1 MFVPEPVISLAIK
14 PVNLQSEKNM
24 TKALSRFTKEDPTF
38 RAFTNEETNETIISG
53 MGELHLE
60 IYLERM
66 KREYQSDIISG
77 EPRVAYRET
86 ISARSEFDYTHK
98 KQTGGSGQ
106 YGRISGYLEPAP
118 DQDFIFENKV
128 TGGSIPTQ
136 FIPACEKGFKACL
149 EKGPY
154 MKYPVTGIKV
164 VINEGASHA
173 VDSSDIAFQA
183 AARGSF
189 QQGYVKASPI
199 LLEPIM
205 KVVVETPGE
214 FQGNVMGSMN
224 QRRGIIIGA
233 HDVGYT
239 TVIEARVPLAEMF
252 GYATVL
258 RSLTQGK
265 AQFTMEFDAYKQV
278 PKSVLDKLREKEEKK
293 IKTGT

>member
-1 MFVPEPVISLAIK
+1 VCS
-14 PVNLQSEKNM
+14 
-24 TKALSRFTKEDPTF
+24 
-38 RAFTNEETNETIISG
+38 
-53 MGELHLE
+53 
-60 IYLERM
+60 
-66 KREYQSDIISG
+66 SD
-77 EPRVAYRET
+77 
-86 ISARSEFDYTHK
+86 
-98 KQTGGSGQ
+98 
-106 YGRISGYLEPAP
+106 L
-118 DQDFIFENKV
+118 
-128 TGGSIPTQ
+128 

-149 EKGPY
+149 KKGPY

-164 VINEGASHA
+164 VINDGASHT

-293 IKTGT
+293 AKTGS